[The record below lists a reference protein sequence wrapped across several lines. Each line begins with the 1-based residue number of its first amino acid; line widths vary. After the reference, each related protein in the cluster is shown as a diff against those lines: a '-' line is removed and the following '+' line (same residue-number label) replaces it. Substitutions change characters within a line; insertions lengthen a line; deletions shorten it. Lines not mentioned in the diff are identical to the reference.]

1 MGVEGLRFVIT
12 GAAVGIGAGTA
23 RLAAARGAKVV
34 VSDMN
39 DADGQALVE
48 EICAAGGEA
57 IYQHCDVTDE
67 EQVKALMAATAEA
80 FGGIDILHNNA
91 GVHESIL
98 SSELSLESMS
108 RATFER
114 VMNINVTGV
123 WLCAKYAL
131 PYLRESAAA
140 SIINA
145 GSTSSLSGYPQCQ
158 AYGASK
164 GAVMQLSK
172 MLAVDLAP
180 DKIRVNCYCP
190 GSIHT
195 QIVDNYLAAA
205 YDHVR
210 SAGGVTIA
218 DEVQVGFGRVGS
230 HFWGFES
237 QGVTPDIVTLGKP
250 IGNGHPLGAVV
261 TTPAIADAFA
271 NGMEYFNTCGGNPVS
286 CAVGMAVLDVI
297 EEEGLQAHAADV
309 GTAFLAGLTALQREH
324 ALIGDVRGLGLFVG
338 VELVLDRETL
348 EPAGEHASYIA
359 NRMRDHGIF
368 ISTDGPMHN
377 VLKLKPPMPF
387 SRTDAGRVVVL
398 LDNILREDALRVDH

>member
-12 GAAVGIGAGTA
+12 GSAVGIGAGTA

-57 IYQHCDVTDE
+57 VYQHCDVTDE
-67 EQVKALMAATAEA
+67 GQVQALMAAAAEA

-91 GVHESIL
+91 GVHESML

-108 RATFER
+108 RDTFER

-123 WLCAKYAL
+123 WLCSKYAL
-131 PYLRESAAA
+131 PYLRESTNA

-145 GSTSSLSGYPQCQ
+145 GSTSSISGYPQCQ

-205 YDHVR
+205 PDPEAVLNTMTQTHLIPRMGQPTDVAELVCFLA
-210 SAGGVTIA
+210 SP
-218 DEVQVGFGRVGS
+218 
-230 HFWGFES
+230 ES
-237 QGVTPDIVTLGKP
+237 TFV
-250 IGNGHPLGAVV
+250 NGAVWTIDGGSLAWRGTLDV
-261 TTPAIADAFA
+261 L
-271 NGMEYFNTCGGNPVS
+271 GME
-286 CAVGMAVLDVI
+286 
-297 EEEGLQAHAADV
+297 
-309 GTAFLAGLTALQREH
+309 
-324 ALIGDVRGLGLFVG
+324 
-338 VELVLDRETL
+338 VE
-348 EPAGEHASYIA
+348 A
-359 NRMRDHGIF
+359 
-368 ISTDGPMHN
+368 
-377 VLKLKPPMPF
+377 
-387 SRTDAGRVVVL
+387 
-398 LDNILREDALRVDH
+398 